1 MTTKAWTAS
10 LLHTTDAEFR
20 AWGSDIAQ
28 ALLDVGLVKTA
39 DTGQINWTTVAR
51 PLSTSN
57 PFNLGGYEIWRYP
70 DSSIYMKWEFGTGTQ
85 ANRPAIRVTVS
96 NGSNGSGTLTGVVS
110 AARTAYA
117 NTSGG
122 ASRLSWMCLKDGF
135 FGFLGYR
142 DPGGVPQAFAFFA
155 VARTTDANGATTS
168 LGATVY
174 WNKDPALDGQ
184 AAVQALNFSTSYVG
198 AVNLTGDYCA
208 VPHRITSSL
217 VGVDSQAFVHFTAM
231 PRVYP
236 VMPLCTVISTEVAT
250 GSTFDVA
257 LVGATSRTYLA
268 LDTRVYGAATGTT
281 DYKLAMLWE

>member
-39 DTGQINWTTVAR
+39 DTGQINWTTVER
-51 PLSTSN
+51 PTIGN
-57 PFNLGGYEIWRYP
+57 FGGYEIWRYP
-70 DSSIYMKWEFGTGTQ
+70 DSSIYMKWEFGTSTGSPSQ
-85 ANRPAIRVTVS
+85 PAIRVTVS

-110 AARTAYA
+110 AARTAHA
-117 NTSGG
+117 NTFGG

-155 VARTTDANGATTS
+155 VARTTDANGATSS

-174 WNKDPALDGQ
+174 WCAASTVP